1 MFDRWRQI
9 NMTDIMLTPARWN
22 GVAMINQQYAG
33 ASNPAVIA
41 AREEYLDSS
50 ATSNQ
55 VIINAVPS
63 SQWKASNTPVNVA
76 TPLPPR
82 KPKNNG

>member
-1 MFDRWRQI
+1 MFARWRKI
-9 NMTDIMLTPARWN
+9 NMTDIRLIPARWD
-22 GVAMINQQYAG
+22 GDAMINQQYAG

-41 AREEYLDSS
+41 AREEYLDIS

-55 VIINAVPS
+55 VIINAAPS
-63 SQWKASNTPVNVA
+63 SQWKASSTPANVA

-82 KPKNNG
+82 KPKNIG